1 MELWRFP
8 IQIFVVTTWK
18 RILNLE
24 IETRECK
31 TESRSMVNA
40 LATASHTSCAPFR
53 RSSAPDDRLAVGCV
67 NEWVSLSVWHSGSWS
82 DWRGGMQQV
91 WQQKLPFTF
100 AHATAATTAV
110 CCCRCSWGAW
120 PNAGLGVCVPRQ
132 ARRWSG
138 EWRVDRVQT
147 CVTGCNQAASQPG
160 SQLQGSWH
168 TCYKFPWPAHSLGAT
183 LGVGLLRSPLTHTH
197 THPQTNPHN
206 PHSRPIESKPAARLS
221 LCLTVCLLVHLS
233 MSWASCLLFNSRGQ
247 TISVSDSISD

>member
-8 IQIFVVTTWK
+8 IQIFVVTTRK

-40 LATASHTSCAPFR
+40 LAIASHTSCAPFR

-147 CVTGCNQAASQPG
+147 CVTGCNQAARQPVARKLAHL
-160 SQLQGSWH
+160 LQV
-168 TCYKFPWPAHSLGAT
+168 SLACT
-183 LGVGLLRSPLTHTH
+183 LSRRYLGCWLAPQSTHKHTH
-197 THPQTNPHN
+197 TYPQTN

-221 LCLTVCLLVHLS
+221 LSLSVCLLVHLS